1 LWFAIPRRYDSPSRR
16 GANLAGI
23 GDFIE
28 ELKRRRVVRAVLGW
42 GILSFAVL
50 QIYEPVMH
58 GLHLPE
64 WTLTLVVVVLGVGFP
79 ATFVL
84 AWVFDMGPGG
94 VERTPSPEGA
104 TATPARR
111 IRTGLLLVG
120 LGLLISVP
128 GWFWYARHVRAR
140 PALQASAGSSPTAH
154 ASDASMAGPSIAV
167 LPFDDLSPG
176 HDQEYFSDGV
186 AGEILNALS
195 RVDGLRVPGRASSF
209 WFKGRRADPPE
220 IAQKLGVTHLLE
232 GSVRRSGPKIRIDA
246 EVIRAADG
254 SRIWAQ
260 TFDREQADVFAIQEE
275 IARAVVQALKV
286 RLLPGKADSVAAG
299 RPTVPEAY
307 RLYLLGRHLDARG
320 SPEDVA
326 ASVKALREAVRLDQ
340 AFVPARAWLIR
351 ATADLFDVGPA
362 DPSRGMEPEFSA
374 GIIEEALRSADALVA
389 AAPEAAEAFALR
401 GHLRGVFFSRWSGA
415 LDDYEKA
422 LSLSPNDA
430 MALLGRGRAL
440 ASVGR
445 LAEAREVVRQVV
457 ALEPLMPEA
466 YQWLGTFQ
474 AASGDLDEAVATY
487 QRGLEIDPSQP
498 YLLRGIGFAL
508 LLQGKAE
515 EARVMLSRNAI
526 EWNRFTGEALAEHT
540 LGHDA
545 ASRAAIAKIRERE
558 QFNIFTHYQLVQI
571 HAWRG
576 ENDGAFQEL
585 ERAFA
590 SHDAGLAHLRYDPF
604 LKGLRADPRYAALTR
619 KIGLPPLP
627 GE

>member
-1 LWFAIPRRYDSPSRR
+1 MIRPHCAGGS
-16 GANLAGI
+16 LAGI
-23 GDFIE
+23 SDFIA
-28 ELKRRRVVRAVLGW
+28 ELRRRRVVRAVLGW

-64 WTLTLVVVVLGVGFP
+64 WTLTMVVVVLGVGFP

-84 AWVFDMGPGG
+84 AWIFDMGPGG
-94 VERTPSPEGA
+94 VERTPYAAGEVP
-104 TATPARR
+104 TPARR
-111 IRTGLLLVG
+111 VRTALLLIG

-128 GWFWYARHVRAR
+128 GWAWYARHDRAR
-140 PALQASAGSSPTAH
+140 VPAGTSAGGSAPTQASTGAA
-154 ASDASMAGPSIAV
+154 AGPSIAV

-195 RVDGLRVPGRASSF
+195 RVEGLKVTGRASSF

-232 GSVRRSGPKIRIDA
+232 GSVRRSGSKIRIDA

-260 TFDREQADVFAIQEE
+260 TFDREQADVFAIQDE

-286 RLLPGKADSVAAG
+286 RLLPGQVEPVAAG
-299 RPTVPEAY
+299 RPTTPEAY
-307 RLYLLGRHLDARG
+307 RLYLLGRHLDARS
-320 SPEDVA
+320 SPDDVE
-326 ASVKALREAVRLDQ
+326 ASVTALREAVRLDPT
-340 AFVPARAWLIR
+340 FVPARAWLIR

-362 DPSRGMEPEFSA
+362 DPTRGNAPEFSP
-374 GIIEEALRSADALVA
+374 GVIEEALRSADKLVKEAPDA
-389 AAPEAAEAFALR
+389 ADVYALR
-401 GHLRGVFFSRWSGA
+401 GHLRAVFFSQWPGA
-415 LDDYEKA
+415 LEDFQKA
-422 LSLSPNDA
+422 LALSPNDA
-430 MALLGRGRAL
+430 MALLDRGRAL

-445 LAEAREVVRQVV
+445 LEEARDILRRVTV
-457 ALEPLMPEA
+457 LDPLMPEA
-466 YQWLGTFQ
+466 YQWLGTVQ
-474 AASGDLDEAVATY
+474 AATGDLDQAVVTY
-487 QRGLEIDPSQP
+487 RRGLEIDPSQP
-498 YLLRGIGFAL
+498 YLLRELGFAL

-515 EARVMLSRNAI
+515 EALALLGRNPVQWI
-526 EWNRFTGEALAEHT
+526 RLTGEALAQHT

-545 ASRAAIAKIRERE
+545 ASRAAIATIRERE
-558 QFNIFTHYQLVQI
+558 RFNLFTHYQLAQV

-576 ENDGAFQEL
+576 EKGVAFQEL
-585 ERAFA
+585 DRAFA
-590 SHDAGLAHLRYDPF
+590 EHDAGLAHLRYDPF
-604 LKGLRADPRYAALTR
+604 LQALRADSRYGTLVR
-619 KIGLPPLP
+619 KLGLPPLP